1 MIYWEIFILPFKGGK
16 ASRITQGLSF
26 DSHPRYSPNG
36 NSILFLSDRSGG
48 NNAWIIDRKKEDTIK
63 VTKGGVDLDKEG
75 NPLLDGNYVAVSKG
89 SRNFKLHLYHREGG
103 GGTQLIDK
111 PDNLKISEPRFS
123 PDGKKIWFSQR
134 TGAWQYNARFP
145 QYQLATYD
153 REDGTKEVMT
163 SRYGS
168 AFSPTLS
175 PDGKWLVYGSR
186 FNDQTGLVKRDLNSG
201 NEKWLAYPIQKDD
214 IESQNTLGSIPVMSF
229 TPDSKF
235 LIASYGG
242 KINKLP
248 IQGGDAINIPFEV
261 NEEIDLGPQ
270 LKFNYPIVDTD
281 TFNVNQIRDQKV
293 SPDGTSI
300 VFTALDRLYWMSF
313 KEKKP
318 IRLTSFDCNRSYA
331 YMESKWKRNCICN
344 MG

>member
-1 MIYWEIFILPFKGGK
+1 MKKIFCIVISIAFINNLKCQSKNKLPLEPSRYIEIDTDEGTWMSLDVHPAGNKIVFDLLGDIYEIPFKGGK

-36 NSILFLSDRSGG
+36 NSILFLSDKSGG

-63 VTKGGVDLDKEG
+63 VTKGETKQMQSADWS
-75 NPLLDGNYVAVSKG
+75 PDGNYIAISKG
-89 SRNFKLHLYHREGG
+89 TRNYKLHLYHKNGG
-103 GGTQLIDK
+103 AGVNLIDK

-186 FNDQTGLVKRDLNSG
+186 YNDQTGLVRRNLKTQEEN
-201 NEKWLAYPIQKDD
+201 WLAYPVQRDEQ
-214 IESQNTLGSIPVMSF
+214 ESIAPLGGSSRYV
-229 TPDSKF
+229 
-235 LIASYGG
+235 LLHRIA
-242 KINKLP
+242 
-248 IQGGDAINIPFEV
+248 
-261 NEEIDLGPQ
+261 
-270 LKFNYPIVDTD
+270 
-281 TFNVNQIRDQKV
+281 
-293 SPDGTSI
+293 
-300 VFTALDRLYWMSF
+300 
-313 KEKKP
+313 
-318 IRLTSFDCNRSYA
+318 
-331 YMESKWKRNCICN
+331 RN
-344 MG
+344 